1 MAFIA
6 FVVSACAN
14 MGSPQGGL
22 YDEDPP
28 RILYATPAEKAVNV
42 TANKVSIFFNEYVK
56 IENATEKVI
65 VSPPQLEVP
74 EIKDQGK
81 KIVVELLDTLKPN
94 MTYTIDFSDA
104 IVDFTEG
111 NPLGNYT
118 YSFSTGDVID
128 TLEVSGNVLDARNF
142 EPIKGI
148 LVGLYD
154 DLSDTAFATK
164 PLLRVAR
171 TDSRGHF
178 VIRGIAP
185 GQYRAY
191 ALQDMD
197 NDYTFSQK
205 GEKIAFN
212 HNVFSPSCGPAMRPD
227 TTWLDSIHIE
237 SIKMVSYTRFVPDD
251 IVLLAFNEELTDR
264 HLVKKDRT
272 EPDKINFFFSYG
284 NENEPIIRGLNFDDK
299 DAFVDE
305 MTEKKDTITYWIADT
320 ALINKD
326 TLTVEVQY
334 LETDTTGVLVNTTD
348 TIDFVPKYSYEKR
361 LKLEQEE
368 YNKWLKQQKKR
379 LKDDEVLDSI
389 MPAKPLTPKY
399 GSAQMRPDGVFAI
412 EMPTPLAKLDTAA
425 IHLYTM
431 VDSSWYRAPFV
442 FQPKLNRMREYEVIS
457 EWREGGDYSLEIDS
471 AAFVDIYGKVS
482 DPFKA
487 GIKIGKAEDYSS
499 LLITVSGY
507 ESDNII
513 VELLN
518 GNDNTIDTA
527 RVVGGNAE
535 FFYLKPGEYYLRA
548 FEDANGNG
556 IWDTGNFAEDL
567 QPERVYYYEK
577 SVECKEKW
585 DVTMKWN
592 LKSVPIAS
600 QKPAKITKQKAEK
613 EKKDIKNRNKE
624 YIEKYLNN
632 RKKR

>member
-1 MAFIA
+1 MAFVA
-6 FVVSACAN
+6 SALYSCAN

-28 RILYATPAEKAVNV
+28 QILYATPAEKATNVNS
-42 TANKVSIFFNEYVK
+42 NKVSIFFNEYVK

-81 KIVVELLDTLKPN
+81 KIVVELLDTLKPG

-118 YSFSTGDVID
+118 YSFSTGDKID
-128 TLEVSGNVLDARNF
+128 TLEVSGNVLDARNL
-142 EPIKGI
+142 EPIKGM

-154 DLSDTAFATK
+154 DLSDTAFSTK
-164 PLLRVAR
+164 PMLRVAR

-205 GEKIAFN
+205 GEMMAFN
-212 HNVFSPSCGPAMRPD
+212 HDVFSPSCGPALRPD
-227 TTWLDSIHIE
+227 TTWLDSLHIE
-237 SIKMVSYTRFVPDD
+237 SIKMVPYTRFVPDN
-251 IVLLAFNEELTDR
+251 IVLMAFTEEQTDR
-264 HLVKKDRT
+264 HLIKTDRA
-272 EPDKINFFFSYG
+272 EPNIINVYFSYG
-284 NENEPIIRGLNFDDK
+284 NENEPIIRGLNFDDT
-299 DAFVDE
+299 DAFVVE
-305 MTEKKDTITYWIADT
+305 MNEKKDSISYWITDT
-320 ALINKD
+320 ALVNTD
-326 TLTVEVQY
+326 TLSVEMQY
-334 LETDTTGVLVNTTD
+334 LETDTLGNLVNKID
-348 TIDFVPKYSYEKR
+348 TIDLVPKFSHEKR
-361 LKLEQEE
+361 MKLEQEE

-379 LKDDEVLDSI
+379 LGKDEELDSI
-389 MPAKPLTPKY
+389 MPAKALEPKY
-399 GSAQMRPDGVFAI
+399 GLSQMRPDGI
-412 EMPTPLAKLDTAA
+412 YEISMPTPLAKLDTAA

-442 FQPKLNRMREYEVIS
+442 FQPKPKRMREYQVIS
-457 EWREGGDYSLEIDS
+457 EWREGGEYSLEIDS
-471 AAFVDIYGKVS
+471 AAFVDIYGKAS
-482 DPFKA
+482 KPFKG
-487 GIKIGKAEDYSS
+487 GIKIGKADDYSS
-499 LLITVSGY
+499 LLITVSGANA
-507 ESDNII
+507 ENII

-518 GNDNTIDTA
+518 SNDNAIDTA

-548 FEDANGNG
+548 FEDNNGNG
-556 IWDTGNFAEDL
+556 IWDTGKFSDDI
-567 QPERVYYYEK
+567 QPERVYYYNK

-585 DVTMKWN
+585 DVTMKWD
-592 LKSVPIAS
+592 LAAVPTAS
-600 QKPAKITKQKAEK
+600 QKPAKITKQKADK
-613 EKKDIKNRNKE
+613 EKKNLKSRNKE

-632 RKKR
+632 KKK